1 MRDGLW
7 SLGKRRG
14 VYEAF
19 RYIDPEK
26 TRRERR
32 TLNTSSEQE
41 ASDLLRQLNDEVVAG
56 GPATV
61 ATCFELYK
69 FHKEQKKKW
78 TESMER
84 ARKKVCAEIGDI
96 NPHAI
101 TRALCEQIIEKRLA
115 LGLARDT
122 VRIEMAYLRA
132 ALKYSEH
139 AKRIERAPFV
149 LVPSGGEA
157 RERWLSADEIEKL
170 VASAVALHVKLFIIL
185 AVATAARPS
194 HILQLTWDRVDLE
207 TGVIDFRD
215 PEREA
220 SRKRR
225 PRVPINETARTH
237 LKVAHEL
244 KRTDYVIE
252 WREAPV
258 LSIKKGVTRAA
269 QRAGIEGV
277 SQYVLR
283 HTAGVWLAKAGVPME
298 QIAAYMGHSSL
309 ETTRKHYA
317 HFHPEFLRGAARA
330 LEIAPCLDPKGPVP
344 DGPTA

>member
-1 MRDGLW
+1 MPSDRRKGIHPPVRDGLW

-132 ALKYSEH
+132 ALSSSPG
-139 AKRIERAPFV
+139 ERAPT
-149 LVPSGGEA
+149 PSAPTGWKLAPVEPTLGMIAAGVDA
-157 RERWLSADEIEKL
+157 RDTPGRVGRVRDVYCAMLSA
-170 VASAVALHVKLFIIL
+170 S
-185 AVATAARPS
+185 PS
-194 HILQLTWDRVDLE
+194 
-207 TGVIDFRD
+207 
-215 PEREA
+215 PE
-220 SRKRR
+220 
-225 PRVPINETARTH
+225 
-237 LKVAHEL
+237 
-244 KRTDYVIE
+244 D
-252 WREAPV
+252 
-258 LSIKKGVTRAA
+258 
-269 QRAGIEGV
+269 
-277 SQYVLR
+277 
-283 HTAGVWLAKAGVPME
+283 
-298 QIAAYMGHSSL
+298 
-309 ETTRKHYA
+309 TT
-317 HFHPEFLRGAARA
+317 
-330 LEIAPCLDPKGPVP
+330 
-344 DGPTA
+344 

>member
-14 VYEAF
+14 IYEAF
-19 RYIDPEK
+19 RYTDADK

-41 ASDLLRQLNDEVVAG
+41 ATDLLRQLNDEVVAG
-56 GPATV
+56 GPTTV
-61 ATCFELYK
+61 AACFELYK

-78 TESMER
+78 TKSMER
-84 ARKKVCAEIGDI
+84 ARQKICDEIGSLS
-96 NPHAI
+96 PSAI
-101 TRALCEQIIEKRLA
+101 SRTLCEQIIDKRLA

-139 AKRIERAPFV
+139 VKRIERAPFI
-149 LVPSGGEA
+149 LVPPGGEA
-157 RERWLSADEIEKL
+157 RERWLTADEVDKL
-170 VASAVALHVKLFIIL
+170 IAGAVELHVKLFIIL
-185 AVATAARPS
+185 SVTTAARPS
-194 HILQLTWDRVDLE
+194 HILQLTWDRVDLDI
-207 TGVIDFRD
+207 GVVDFRD

-225 PRVPINETARTH
+225 PRVPINETAMKH
-237 LKVAHEL
+237 LKVAKEL

-258 LSIKKGVTRAA
+258 LSIKKGVMRAA
-269 QRAGIEGV
+269 QRAGIKGV

-283 HTAGVWLAKAGVPME
+283 HTAGVWMAKAGVPME
-298 QIAAYMGHSSL
+298 QIAAYMGHTSL

-317 HFHPEFLRGAARA
+317 HFHPQFLRGAAKA
-330 LEIAPCLDPKGPVP
+330 LEIFPASDRPHEQG
-344 DGPTA
+344 